1 MAFMHTASSECLRSE
16 LDLWVVPPTQT
27 ALESTHWIPYKPL
40 TTLDSS
46 NTVEFSIPGVGHEC
60 IDPAHTLLYIKAKIV
75 KADGSDIVAGDNSDA
90 TPVNYPLHALWSQV
104 DVSLNQKVISHSSM
118 TYSYRA
124 YIEALLNYDR
134 SAKDSHLTQRMW
146 YQDTAGHFDSLDAT
160 ENLGLA
166 WRRARTANSRVCEC
180 MGPLHID
187 FFNQDHFLINNVEMR
202 IKLIR
207 NRDAFTLMST
217 AGTEKIKLL
226 DATLYIRKVAV
237 SPSIMLAHAQALEK
251 SPAKYPVN
259 RVDIKTVT
267 ITQGLRDKNLDNL
280 FMNQL
285 PQRVI
290 IGFIDNRA
298 FNGDFTLNGFNFQH
312 FDVNYVSLM
321 VDGHPVPSQP
331 LTPDFEN
338 NLYMECY
345 NTLFSGTGLHW
356 KDEGNNISFTDY
368 AKGSTLL
375 AFDLSPDLSASE
387 PHWNLQKQGT
397 LRLELKF
404 AKPLPAPINCLVY
417 AEFQNLVEIDK
428 HRNVVVDYNV

>member
-1 MAFMHTASSECLRSE
+1 MAFMHAASSECLRSE
-16 LDLWVVPPTQT
+16 LDLWIIPPTQT
-27 ALESTHWIPYKPL
+27 ALESTHWVPYKPL

-46 NTVEFSIPGVGHEC
+46 NTVEFSIPGVGHEY
-60 IDPAHTLLYIKAKIV
+60 IDPAHTLLYVKAKIV
-75 KADGSDIVAGDNSDA
+75 KADGTDIVANDQNDA
-90 TPVNYPLHALWSQV
+90 APVNYALHALWSQV

-118 TYSYRA
+118 TYAYRA
-124 YIEALLNYDR
+124 YIESLMNYDA
-134 SAKDSHLTQRMW
+134 SAKKSHMTQRMW
-146 YQDTAGHFDSLDAT
+146 YEDTPGHFDSLDGR

-166 WRRARTANSRVCEC
+166 WRRSRTSNSRQFEL

-187 FFNQDHFLINNVEMR
+187 FFNQDHFLLNNVEMR

-217 AGTEKIKLL
+217 AGTERIKLL
-226 DATLYIRKVAV
+226 DATLYIRKVAI
-237 SPSIMLAHAQALEK
+237 SPSVMLGHAQALEK

-285 PQRVI
+285 PQRII
-290 IGFIDNRA
+290 IGFVDNRA
-298 FNGDFTLNGFNFQH
+298 FNGDYARNGFNFQH
-312 FDVNYVSLM
+312 FNINYLSLM

-331 LTPDFEN
+331 LTPDFGN
-338 NLYMECY
+338 GLYMESY
-345 NTLFSGTGLHW
+345 NTLFCGTGIHW
-356 KDEGNNISFTDY
+356 KDEGNNISYSDY
-368 AKGSTLL
+368 PGGNTLFC
-375 AFDLSPDLSASE
+375 FDLSPDLSASE

-404 AKPLPAPINCLVY
+404 SAPLAQPINCIVY
-417 AEFQNLVEIDK
+417 AEFQNLIEIDK

>member
-1 MAFMHTASSECLRSE
+1 MHTASSECLRSE

-46 NTVEFSIPGVGHEC
+46 NTVEFSIPGVGHEY

-166 WRRARTANSRVCEC
+166 WRRARTANSRVWEC